1 MDTLRFREIIDF
13 AIEKEQEAIDAYTRA
28 SEMVKRSNVKKM
40 LLGLAKQEEGHK
52 RKLMNIDQGR
62 VSRAHVEQVPDLK
75 IADYADNVAITADMD
90 YQDALVV
97 AMKREEK
104 AHNLYSTLASNTADA
119 ELKHLFEVLAEEEAH
134 HKLALEKEYDDHV
147 LRWN

>member
-1 MDTLRFREIIDF
+1 MDTMRFREIIDF
-13 AIEKEQEAIDAYTRA
+13 AIEKEQEAIDAYTQA
-28 SEMVKRSNVKKM
+28 SGMVKRSNVREM

-52 RKLMNIDQGR
+52 RRLMSIDQGR
-62 VSRAHVEQVPDLK
+62 VSQAHVEKVPDLK
-75 IADYADNVAITADMD
+75 IADYTDNVAVTADMD
-90 YQDALVV
+90 YQDVLIA

-119 ELKHLFEVLAEEEAH
+119 ELKHLFEVLAEEEAR

-147 LRWN
+147 LKWN